1 MTAAEDSLSPAL
13 LTSLLQRHLDPALEC
28 VALQRATAGNAQEV
42 WFADA
47 VTPDGT
53 TRSLVVRRSAAA
65 GTADE
70 TDRSNEYAVLKALA
84 GQGFPV
90 PAVHW
95 LESDPSAL
103 GRPYFVMDRLPGRSP
118 GRLGAGE
125 RREISRQIGHWLAR
139 LHAVDVASLPHELSR
154 PPDRSAATRTE
165 LARWRERYLERRLA
179 PIPMLGALLAWLEAH
194 APESAAQP
202 CLVWGDAG
210 PHNVLVDGDRVTA
223 LLDWEFAHL
232 GDPLE
237 DLGVAVWSCLDTYDP
252 EDVVAAY
259 EAEAG
264 PVDRLALRHFEVFAC
279 VDRSIMLLG
288 GIAAYTRGHARPSLA
303 ALGQHLLLDSLERA
317 AVAAG
322 WGRLEPPAP
331 ATSPAPSVLRLR
343 PDVPETLA
351 GLAAFLRGEV
361 VAAVEDARLR
371 RELKSAAALL
381 DASAR
386 RASCEGPVLARREA
400 ELAELLR
407 GGEDDL
413 EKLAV
418 RAELE
423 RSPARASL
431 RRHLLADLAA
441 QRGLL
446 EPLAR
451 FYAPEPAPAQ

>member
-13 LTSLLQRHLDPALEC
+13 FTSLLQRHLDPALEC

-47 VTPDGT
+47 AVPDGT
-53 TRSLVVRRSAAA
+53 SRSLVIRRSAAA

-70 TDRSNEYAVLKALA
+70 TDRSSEYAVLKALA

-103 GRPYFVMDRLPGRSP
+103 GRPYFVMDRMPGRSP

-139 LHAVDVASLPHELSR
+139 LHAVDAASLPLELSR

-165 LARWRERYLERRLA
+165 LARWRERYLQRRLA

-194 APESAAQP
+194 APESAARP
-202 CLVWGDAG
+202 CLLWGDPG

-223 LLDWEFAHL
+223 LLDWEFAHV

-237 DLGVAVWSCLDTYDP
+237 DLGVAVWSCLGGYDS
-252 EDVVAAY
+252 EDVVGAY
-259 EAEAG
+259 EVEAG
-264 PVDRLALRHFEVFAC
+264 PVERSGLRYFEVFAS
-279 VDRSIMLLG
+279 VTRSIMLLG

-322 WGRLEPPAP
+322 WERPEPVGPEPAP
-331 ATSPAPSVLRLR
+331 PLSPLRLR

-351 GLAAFLRGEV
+351 GLAAFLRGDV

-381 DASAR
+381 DASAW

-407 GGEDDL
+407 RGEDDL
-413 EKLAV
+413 ETLAV

-423 RSPARASL
+423 RSPDRAAL
-431 RRHLLADLAA
+431 RLHLLEDLAA

-451 FYAPEPAPAQ
+451 FYAPTGRS